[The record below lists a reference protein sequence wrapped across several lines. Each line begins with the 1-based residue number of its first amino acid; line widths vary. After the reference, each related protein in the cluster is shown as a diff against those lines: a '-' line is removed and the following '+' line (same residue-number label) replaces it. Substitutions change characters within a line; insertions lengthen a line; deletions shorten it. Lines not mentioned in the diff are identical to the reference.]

1 MVGSTVLGMTM
12 MFLGVLLFSRYRF
25 PSMLIAVLVGILL
38 VRIVAAIDTVSLT
51 PQKHSWKMFVL
62 AWATLLSSAGLFDFL
77 VTPYYIA
84 HFVQAFSVPASSM
97 EPTLLVGDRILSDNS
112 FYDSRPP
119 QQGDIVVFRYP
130 LDPATYFVK
139 RVIGVPGDRI
149 RIEGSL
155 LYRNGVAL
163 DEPYAAYKSLRP
175 RNERDNFPILPSP
188 TAFSGMG

>member
-1 MVGSTVLGMTM
+1 MKRIVLRVFAVLLSLASPGCGHFLIGTFRRGVAWVVGSTVLGMTM

-84 HFVQAFSVPASSM
+84 HFVLATTRFTTPG
-97 EPTLLVGDRILSDNS
+97 PR
-112 FYDSRPP
+112 SRE
-119 QQGDIVVFRYP
+119 
-130 LDPATYFVK
+130 T
-139 RVIGVPGDRI
+139 
-149 RIEGSL
+149 
-155 LYRNGVAL
+155 
-163 DEPYAAYKSLRP
+163 
-175 RNERDNFPILPSP
+175 
-188 TAFSGMG
+188 